1 MPNMEAIV
9 LVVAEI
15 SAFIPTGIIQ
25 TYCLYMHLA
34 YTMHLQV
41 KYPRKILILIPIEY
55 S

>member
-15 SAFIPTGIIQ
+15 SAFIPTGIILPV
-25 TYCLYMHLA
+25 CAPGLYYA
-34 YTMHLQV
+34 
-41 KYPRKILILIPIEY
+41 PRSKI